1 MKAVLKRELKAYFTS
16 VIGWIFLAA
25 FFFVFNLYFVANNL
39 IYGTPYLSYSL
50 SNVAF
55 VLVIIIPILAMRSM
69 AEDRRTK
76 TDQLL
81 YTAPVSIP
89 KVIIGKFLALVAIFS
104 IVVGAICLC
113 PLLLS
118 RFGNVPMAESYA
130 AIFGIWLYGCL
141 SIAICVFVSALT
153 ESQVIAAV
161 LSFALLFIGFMMQQI
176 TGLISSSDNVV
187 TKVLN
192 ALCTQT
198 HLTNFCNG
206 ILDVTGIVY
215 YVSGTVLFLFLT
227 CQLVQKHR
235 WSVSAKK
242 IRRGVFNSSFVVIG
256 LAIVVAVNVFANE
269 LPEKAK
275 SVDLTSQNL
284 YTLTDDSVNLVK
296 DLKQDVTLYVLS
308 SEKSADDTV
317 ARTLSNYED
326 ASSHIKVEY
335 IDPAV
340 SPNFYASYTDTAP
353 SDGSIIVVCGN
364 TSKVVSSSDLYQYD
378 IDYST
383 YTQTKSAYDG
393 EGQLTS
399 AISYVTSEDLPKVYT
414 ITGHGETALDDTFK
428 SALEKMNISVEDLTL
443 LQEEA
448 IPEDAAAVIING
460 PTSDFSADDATKI
473 STYLA
478 GGGKLIVTTAYNK
491 TEDTP
496 NFDGILSAYD
506 IQVTN
511 GLVMD
516 SDSSHYY
523 QYPFYL
529 LPDVAS
535 ATQTSKVSNYVFMP
549 YAQALTNAGVHT
561 DTITWTDL
569 LTTSDNAYVKTD
581 ISNITTFE
589 KKSGDQSG
597 KFTLAANVT
606 DSKSGADITVVAS
619 VLAFSND
626 ADSIVSGQ
634 NLALFKGIAST
645 FASSDSAV
653 SIDAKPYTYTT
664 LSVNQSVAIMSETL
678 LVMVLPVALI
688 VIGIVIWYR
697 RRRA

>member
-118 RFGNVPMAESYA
+118 RFGSVPMTESYA

-353 SDGSIIVVCGN
+353 SDGSIIVVSGN

>member
-118 RFGNVPMAESYA
+118 RFGNVPMTESYA

-353 SDGSIIVVCGN
+353 SDGSIIVVSGN

-460 PTSDFSADDATKI
+460 PTS
-473 STYLA
+473 
-478 GGGKLIVTTAYNK
+478 
-491 TEDTP
+491 EDTP

-569 LTTSDNAYVKTD
+569 LTTSDNAYVKTY

-589 KKSGDQSG
+589 KESGNQSG

-606 DSKSGADITVVAS
+606 DSESGADITVVAS

-634 NLALFKGIAST
+634 NLALFKGITST

>member
-1 MKAVLKRELKAYFTS
+1 MMAVLKRELKAYFTS

-118 RFGNVPMAESYA
+118 RFGNVPMTESYA

-198 HLTNFCNG
+198 HLENFCNG

-215 YVSGTVLFLFLT
+215 YISGTVLFLFLT

-284 YTLTDDSVNLVK
+284 YTLTDESVNLVK
-296 DLKQDVTLYVLS
+296 NLKQDVTLYVLS

-326 ASSHIKVEY
+326 VSSHIKVEY

>member
-16 VIGWIFLAA
+16 VIGWIFLAE

-284 YTLTDDSVNLVK
+284 YTLTDESVNLVK
-296 DLKQDVTLYVLS
+296 NLKQDVTLYVLS

-326 ASSHIKVEY
+326 VSSHIKVEY

>member
-89 KVIIGKFLALVAIFS
+89 KIIIGKFLALAAIFS
-104 IVVGAICLC
+104 VVIGAICLC

-118 RFGNVPMAESYA
+118 RFGSVPMAESYA
-130 AIFGIWLYGCL
+130 AILGIWLYGCL

-176 TGLISSSDNVV
+176 TGLISSSENVV

-198 HLTNFCNG
+198 HLENFCNG

-215 YVSGTVLFLFLT
+215 YISGTVLFLFLT

-284 YTLTDDSVNLVK
+284 YTLTDESVNLVK
-296 DLKQDVTLYVLS
+296 NLKQDVTLYVLS

-326 ASSHIKVEY
+326 VSSHIKVEY

>member
-161 LSFALLFIGFMMQQI
+161 LSFALLVIGFMMQQI

-284 YTLTDDSVNLVK
+284 YTLTDESVNLVK
-296 DLKQDVTLYVLS
+296 NLKQDVTLYVLS

-589 KKSGDQSG
+589 KESGDQSG

-606 DSKSGADITVVAS
+606 DSESGADITVVAS

>member
-1 MKAVLKRELKAYFTS
+1 MIAVLKRELKAYFTS

-69 AEDRRTK
+69 ADDRRTK

-89 KVIIGKFLALVAIFS
+89 KIIIGKFLALVAVFS
-104 IVVGAICLC
+104 IVIAAICLC
-113 PLLLS
+113 PLLLT
-118 RFGNVPMAESYA
+118 RFGSVPMAESYA

-443 LQEEA
+443 LKEDA
-448 IPEDAAAVIING
+448 VPDDAAAVIING
-460 PTSDFSADDATKI
+460 PTSDFSADDAAKI
-473 STYLA
+473 STYLS

-549 YAQALTNAGVHT
+549 YAQALTNAGAHP

-589 KKSGDQSG
+589 KESGDESG

-606 DSKSGADITVVAS
+606 DSESGADITVVAS

>member
-1 MKAVLKRELKAYFTS
+1 MMAVLKRELKAYFTS

-55 VLVIIIPILAMRSM
+55 VLVIIIPILTMRSM

-89 KVIIGKFLALVAIFS
+89 KIIIGKFLALAAIFS
-104 IVVGAICLC
+104 VVIGAICLC

-118 RFGNVPMAESYA
+118 RFGSVPMAESYA
-130 AIFGIWLYGCL
+130 AILGIWLYGCL

-176 TGLISSSDNVV
+176 TGLISSSENVV

-198 HLTNFCNG
+198 HLENFCNG

-215 YVSGTVLFLFLT
+215 YISGTVLFLFLT

-284 YTLTDDSVNLVK
+284 YTLTDESVNLVK
-296 DLKQDVTLYVLS
+296 NLKQDVTLYVLS

-326 ASSHIKVEY
+326 VSSHIKVEY

-569 LTTSDNAYVKTD
+569 LTTSDNAYVKAD

>member
-69 AEDRRTK
+69 AEDRKTK

-118 RFGNVPMAESYA
+118 RFGNVPMTESYA

-284 YTLTDDSVNLVK
+284 YTLTDESVNLVK
-296 DLKQDVTLYVLS
+296 NLKQDVTLYVLS

-326 ASSHIKVEY
+326 VSSHIKVEY

-589 KKSGDQSG
+589 KESGDQSG

-606 DSKSGADITVVAS
+606 DSESGADITVVAS

>member
-176 TGLISSSDNVV
+176 TRLISSSDNVV

-353 SDGSIIVVCGN
+353 SDGSIIVVSGN

-589 KKSGDQSG
+589 KESGDQSG

-606 DSKSGADITVVAS
+606 DSESGADITVVAS

>member
-1 MKAVLKRELKAYFTS
+1 MMAVLKRELKAYFTS

-55 VLVIIIPILAMRSM
+55 VLVIIIPILTMRSM

-89 KVIIGKFLALVAIFS
+89 KIIIGKFLALAAIFS
-104 IVVGAICLC
+104 VVIGAICLC

-118 RFGNVPMAESYA
+118 RFGSVPMAESYA
-130 AIFGIWLYGCL
+130 AILGIWLYGCL

-161 LSFALLFIGFMMQQI
+161 LSFALLFIGLMMQQI
-176 TGLISSSDNVV
+176 TGLISSSENVV

-198 HLTNFCNG
+198 HLENFCNG

-215 YVSGTVLFLFLT
+215 YISGTVLFLFLT

-284 YTLTDDSVNLVK
+284 YTLTDESVNLVK
-296 DLKQDVTLYVLS
+296 NLKQDVTLYVLS

-353 SDGSIIVVCGN
+353 SDGSIIVVSGN

-428 SALEKMNISVEDLTL
+428 SALKKMNISVEDLTL

-589 KKSGDQSG
+589 KESGDQSG

-606 DSKSGADITVVAS
+606 DSESGADITVVAS

>member
-69 AEDRRTK
+69 ADDRRTK

-89 KVIIGKFLALVAIFS
+89 KIIIGKFLALVAVFS
-104 IVVGAICLC
+104 IVIAAICLC
-113 PLLLS
+113 PLLLT
-118 RFGNVPMAESYA
+118 RFGSVPMAESYA

-443 LQEEA
+443 LQEDA
-448 IPEDAAAVIING
+448 VPDDAAAVIING
-460 PTSDFSADDATKI
+460 PTSDFSADDAAKI
-473 STYLA
+473 STYLT

-549 YAQALTNAGVHT
+549 YAQALTNAGAHP

-589 KKSGDQSG
+589 KESGDESG

-606 DSKSGADITVVAS
+606 DSESGADITVVAS

>member
-118 RFGNVPMAESYA
+118 RFGNVPMTESYA

-296 DLKQDVTLYVLS
+296 NLKQDVTLYVLS
-308 SEKSADDTV
+308 FEKSADDTV

-326 ASSHIKVEY
+326 VSSHIKVEY

-353 SDGSIIVVCGN
+353 SDGSIIVVSGN

-589 KKSGDQSG
+589 KESGDQSG

-606 DSKSGADITVVAS
+606 DSESGADITVVAS

>member
-118 RFGNVPMAESYA
+118 RFGNVPMTESYA

-284 YTLTDDSVNLVK
+284 YTLTDESVNLVK
-296 DLKQDVTLYVLS
+296 NLKQDVTLYVLS

-326 ASSHIKVEY
+326 VSSHIKVEY

-589 KKSGDQSG
+589 KESGDQSG

-606 DSKSGADITVVAS
+606 DSESGADITVVAS

-653 SIDAKPYTYTT
+653 SIDAKSYTYTT

>member
-89 KVIIGKFLALVAIFS
+89 KIIIGKFLALVAIFS
-104 IVVGAICLC
+104 IVIGAICLC

-118 RFGNVPMAESYA
+118 RFGSVPMAESYV
-130 AIFGIWLYGCL
+130 AILGIWLYGCL

-296 DLKQDVTLYVLS
+296 NLKQDVTLYVLS

-378 IDYST
+378 VDYST

-443 LQEEA
+443 LQEET

-460 PTSDFSADDATKI
+460 PTSDFSADDAAKI

-496 NFDGILSAYD
+496 NFDSILSAYD

-549 YAQALTNAGVHT
+549 YAQALTNAGAHP

-581 ISNITTFE
+581 ISNVTTFE
-589 KKSGDQSG
+589 KESGDQSG

-606 DSKSGADITVVAS
+606 DSESGADITVVAS

-626 ADSIVSGQ
+626 ADSIVSVQ
-634 NLALFKGIAST
+634 NLALFKGIAGT

>member
-89 KVIIGKFLALVAIFS
+89 KIIIGKFLALVAIFS
-104 IVVGAICLC
+104 IVIGAICLC

-118 RFGNVPMAESYA
+118 RFGSVPMAESYA

-296 DLKQDVTLYVLS
+296 NLKQDVTLYVLS

-378 IDYST
+378 VDYST

-443 LQEEA
+443 LQEET

-460 PTSDFSADDATKI
+460 PTSDFSADDAAKI

-496 NFDGILSAYD
+496 NFDSILSAYD

-549 YAQALTNAGVHT
+549 YAQALTNAGAHP

-581 ISNITTFE
+581 ISNVTTFE
-589 KKSGDQSG
+589 KESGDQSG

-606 DSKSGADITVVAS
+606 DSESGADITVVAS

-634 NLALFKGIAST
+634 NLALFKGIAGT

>member
-1 MKAVLKRELKAYFTS
+1 MMAVLKRELKAYFTS

-55 VLVIIIPILAMRSM
+55 VLVIIIPILTMRSM

-89 KVIIGKFLALVAIFS
+89 KIIIGKFLALAAIFS
-104 IVVGAICLC
+104 VVIGAICLC

-118 RFGNVPMAESYA
+118 RFGSVPMAESYA
-130 AIFGIWLYGCL
+130 AILGIWLYGCL

-176 TGLISSSDNVV
+176 TGLISSSENVV

-198 HLTNFCNG
+198 HLENFCNG

-215 YVSGTVLFLFLT
+215 YVSGTALFLFLT

-296 DLKQDVTLYVLS
+296 NLKQDVTLYVLS

-326 ASSHIKVEY
+326 VSSHIKVEY

-340 SPNFYASYTDTAP
+340 FPNFYASYTDTAP

-364 TSKVVSSSDLYQYD
+364 TSKVVSGSDLYQYD
-378 IDYST
+378 VDYST
-383 YTQTKSAYDG
+383 YTKTKSAYDG

-460 PTSDFSADDATKI
+460 PTSDFSADDAAKI

-478 GGGKLIVTTAYNK
+478 GGGKLVATTAYNK

-506 IQVTN
+506 IQVTS
-511 GLVMD
+511 GVVMD

-535 ATQTSKVSNYVFMP
+535 ATQTSKVTNHVFMP
-549 YAQALTNAGVHT
+549 YAQALTNAGAHP

-589 KKSGDQSG
+589 KESGDQTG

-606 DSKSGADITVVAS
+606 DSESGADITVVAS

-634 NLALFKGIAST
+634 NLALLKGIAST

-678 LVMVLPVALI
+678 LVMVLPVALL

>member
-1 MKAVLKRELKAYFTS
+1 MMAVLKRELKAYFTS

-39 IYGTPYLSYSL
+39 IYGTPYLSYSI

-55 VLVIIIPILAMRSM
+55 VLVIIIPILTMRSM

-89 KVIIGKFLALVAIFS
+89 KIIIGKFLALAAIFS
-104 IVVGAICLC
+104 VVIGAICLC

-118 RFGNVPMAESYA
+118 RFGSVPMAESYA
-130 AIFGIWLYGCL
+130 AILGIWLYGCL

-176 TGLISSSDNVV
+176 TGLISSSENVV

-198 HLTNFCNG
+198 HLENFCNG

-296 DLKQDVTLYVLS
+296 NLKQDVTLYVLS

-326 ASSHIKVEY
+326 VSSHIKVEY

-364 TSKVVSSSDLYQYD
+364 TSKVVSASDLYQYD
-378 IDYST
+378 VDYST
-383 YTQTKSAYDG
+383 YKQTKSAYDG

-460 PTSDFSADDATKI
+460 PTSDFSTDDAAKI
-473 STYLA
+473 SKYLA
-478 GGGKLIVTTAYNK
+478 GGGKLVVTTAYNK

-506 IQVTN
+506 IQVTS
-511 GLVMD
+511 GVVMD

-529 LPDVAS
+529 LPDMAS
-535 ATQTSKVSNYVFMP
+535 ATQTSKVTNYVFMP
-549 YAQALTNAGVHT
+549 YAQALTNAGAHP

-589 KKSGDQSG
+589 KESGDQTG

-606 DSKSGADITVVAS
+606 DSESGADITVVAS

-634 NLALFKGIAST
+634 NLALLKGIAST

-678 LVMVLPVALI
+678 LVMVLPVVLL

>member
-118 RFGNVPMAESYA
+118 RFGNVPMTESYA

-353 SDGSIIVVCGN
+353 SDGSIIVVSGN

-589 KKSGDQSG
+589 KESGDQSG

-606 DSKSGADITVVAS
+606 DSESGADITVVAS

-678 LVMVLPVALI
+678 LAMVLPVALI

>member
-118 RFGNVPMAESYA
+118 RFGNVPMTESYA

-215 YVSGTVLFLFLT
+215 YVSGMVLFLFLT

-353 SDGSIIVVCGN
+353 SDGSIIVVSGN

-589 KKSGDQSG
+589 KESGDQSG

-606 DSKSGADITVVAS
+606 DSESGADITVVAS

-697 RRRA
+697 RCRA

>member
-25 FFFVFNLYFVANNL
+25 FFFVFNLYFVANNM

-55 VLVIIIPILAMRSM
+55 VLVIIIPILTMRSM

-104 IVVGAICLC
+104 IVIGAICLC

-118 RFGNVPMAESYA
+118 RFGSVPMAESYA

-161 LSFALLFIGFMMQQI
+161 LSFALLFIGFLMQQI
-176 TGLISSSDNVV
+176 TGLISSSENVV

-198 HLTNFCNG
+198 HLENFCNG

-256 LAIVVAVNVFANE
+256 LAIVVAVNVFANQ

-460 PTSDFSADDATKI
+460 PTSDFSADDAAKI

-549 YAQALTNAGVHT
+549 YAQALTNAGAHP

-589 KKSGDQSG
+589 KESGDQSG
-597 KFTLAANVT
+597 KFTLAVNVT
-606 DSKSGADITVVAS
+606 DSESGADITVVAS

-653 SIDAKPYTYTT
+653 SIDAKPYTYKT

>member
-118 RFGNVPMAESYA
+118 RFGNVPMTESYA

-589 KKSGDQSG
+589 KESGDQSG

-606 DSKSGADITVVAS
+606 DSESGADITVVAS

>member
-284 YTLTDDSVNLVK
+284 YTLTDESVNLVK
-296 DLKQDVTLYVLS
+296 NLKQDVTLYVLS

-326 ASSHIKVEY
+326 VSSHIKVEY

-589 KKSGDQSG
+589 KESGDQSG

-606 DSKSGADITVVAS
+606 DSESGADITVVAS

>member
-89 KVIIGKFLALVAIFS
+89 KGIIGKFLALVAFFS
-104 IVVGAICLC
+104 SGVGAICLC

-118 RFGNVPMAESYA
+118 RFGNVPMTESYA

-353 SDGSIIVVCGN
+353 SDGSIIVVSGN

-589 KKSGDQSG
+589 KESGDQSG

-606 DSKSGADITVVAS
+606 DSESGADITVVAS

>member
-118 RFGNVPMAESYA
+118 RFGNVPMTESYA

-353 SDGSIIVVCGN
+353 SDGSIIVVSGN

-535 ATQTSKVSNYVFMP
+535 ATQTSKVSNYVLMP

-589 KKSGDQSG
+589 KESGDQSG

-606 DSKSGADITVVAS
+606 DSESGADITVVAS

>member
-284 YTLTDDSVNLVK
+284 YTLTDESVNLVK
-296 DLKQDVTLYVLS
+296 NLKQDVTLYVLS

-326 ASSHIKVEY
+326 VSSHIKVEY

-634 NLALFKGIAST
+634 NLALFKGITST

>member
-118 RFGNVPMAESYA
+118 RFGNVPMTESYA

-215 YVSGTVLFLFLT
+215 YVSGMVLFLFLT

-353 SDGSIIVVCGN
+353 SDGSIIVVSGN

-589 KKSGDQSG
+589 KESGDQSG

-606 DSKSGADITVVAS
+606 DSESGADITVVAS

>member
-1 MKAVLKRELKAYFTS
+1 MMAVLKRELKAYFTS

-55 VLVIIIPILAMRSM
+55 VLVIIIPILTMRSM

-89 KVIIGKFLALVAIFS
+89 KIIIGKFLALAAIFS
-104 IVVGAICLC
+104 VVIGAICLC

-118 RFGNVPMAESYA
+118 RFGSVPMAESYA
-130 AIFGIWLYGCL
+130 AILGIWLYGCL

-176 TGLISSSDNVV
+176 TGLISSSENVV

-198 HLTNFCNG
+198 HLENFCNG

-215 YVSGTVLFLFLT
+215 YISGTVLFLFLT

-284 YTLTDDSVNLVK
+284 YTLTDESVNLVK
-296 DLKQDVTLYVLS
+296 NLKQDVTLYVLS

-326 ASSHIKVEY
+326 VSSHIKVEY

-606 DSKSGADITVVAS
+606 DSESGADITVVAS

>member
-118 RFGNVPMAESYA
+118 RFGNVPMTESYA

-284 YTLTDDSVNLVK
+284 YTLTDESVNLVK
-296 DLKQDVTLYVLS
+296 NLKQDVTLYVLS

-326 ASSHIKVEY
+326 VSSHIKVEY

-529 LPDVAS
+529 LPGVAS

-589 KKSGDQSG
+589 KESGDQSG

-606 DSKSGADITVVAS
+606 DSESGADITVVAS

>member
-1 MKAVLKRELKAYFTS
+1 MMAVLKRELKAYFTS

-55 VLVIIIPILAMRSM
+55 VLVIIIPILTMRSM

-89 KVIIGKFLALVAIFS
+89 KIIIGKFLALAAIFS
-104 IVVGAICLC
+104 VVIGAICLC

-118 RFGNVPMAESYA
+118 RFGSVPMAESYA
-130 AIFGIWLYGCL
+130 AILGIWLYGCL

-176 TGLISSSDNVV
+176 TGLISSSENVV

-198 HLTNFCNG
+198 HLENFCNG

-215 YVSGTVLFLFLT
+215 YISGTVLFLFLT

-284 YTLTDDSVNLVK
+284 YTLTDESVNLVK
-296 DLKQDVTLYVLS
+296 NLKQDVTLYVLS

-326 ASSHIKVEY
+326 VSSHIKVEY

-549 YAQALTNAGVHT
+549 YAQALANAGVHT

>member
-118 RFGNVPMAESYA
+118 RFGSVPMAESYA
-130 AIFGIWLYGCL
+130 AILGIWLYGCL

-161 LSFALLFIGFMMQQI
+161 LSFTLLFIGFMMQQI
-176 TGLISSSDNVV
+176 TGLISSSENVV

-198 HLTNFCNG
+198 HLENFCNG

-215 YVSGTVLFLFLT
+215 YISGTVLFLFLT

-284 YTLTDDSVNLVK
+284 YTLTDESVNLVK
-296 DLKQDVTLYVLS
+296 NLKQDVTLYVLS

-326 ASSHIKVEY
+326 VSSHIKVEY

>member
-55 VLVIIIPILAMRSM
+55 VLIIIIPILAMRSM

-89 KVIIGKFLALVAIFS
+89 KVIVGKFLALVAVFS
-104 IVVGAICLC
+104 IVIAAICLC

-118 RFGNVPMAESYA
+118 QFGSVPMAESYA

-198 HLTNFCNG
+198 HLENFCNG

-443 LQEEA
+443 LQEDA
-448 IPEDAAAVIING
+448 VPDDAAAVIING
-460 PTSDFSADDATKI
+460 PTSDFSADDAAKI

-516 SDSSHYY
+516 SDSTHYY

-549 YAQALTNAGVHT
+549 YAQAVTNAGAHP

-589 KKSGDQSG
+589 KESGDQSG

-606 DSKSGADITVVAS
+606 DSESGADITVVAS

>member
-1 MKAVLKRELKAYFTS
+1 MYYHPKR
-16 VIGWIFLAA
+16 
-25 FFFVFNLYFVANNL
+25 
-39 IYGTPYLSYSL
+39 
-50 SNVAF
+50 
-55 VLVIIIPILAMRSM
+55 
-69 AEDRRTK
+69 
-76 TDQLL
+76 
-81 YTAPVSIP
+81 
-89 KVIIGKFLALVAIFS
+89 
-104 IVVGAICLC
+104 
-113 PLLLS
+113 
-118 RFGNVPMAESYA
+118 
-130 AIFGIWLYGCL
+130 
-141 SIAICVFVSALT
+141 
-153 ESQVIAAV
+153 
-161 LSFALLFIGFMMQQI
+161 
-176 TGLISSSDNVV
+176 
-187 TKVLN
+187 
-192 ALCTQT
+192 
-198 HLTNFCNG
+198 
-206 ILDVTGIVY
+206 
-215 YVSGTVLFLFLT
+215 
-227 CQLVQKHR
+227 VQM
-235 WSVSAKK
+235 
-242 IRRGVFNSSFVVIG
+242 I
-256 LAIVVAVNVFANE
+256 
-269 LPEKAK
+269 
-275 SVDLTSQNL
+275 Q
-284 YTLTDDSVNLVK
+284 
-296 DLKQDVTLYVLS
+296 
-308 SEKSADDTV
+308 
-317 ARTLSNYED
+317 YED
-326 ASSHIKVEY
+326 VSSHIKVEY

-364 TSKVVSSSDLYQYD
+364 TSKVVSGSDLYQYD
-378 IDYST
+378 VDYST

-414 ITGHGETALDDTFK
+414 ITGHGDTALDDTFK

-460 PTSDFSADDATKI
+460 PTSDFSADDAAKI

-478 GGGKLIVTTAYNK
+478 GGGKLVVTTAYNK

-506 IQVTN
+506 IQVTS
-511 GLVMD
+511 GVVMD

-535 ATQTSKVSNYVFMP
+535 ATQTSKVTNYVFMP
-549 YAQALTNAGVHT
+549 YAQALTNAGAHP

-589 KKSGDQSG
+589 KESGDQTG

-606 DSKSGADITVVAS
+606 DSESGADITVVAS

-634 NLALFKGIAST
+634 NLALLKGIAST

-678 LVMVLPVALI
+678 LVMVLPVVLL

>member
-104 IVVGAICLC
+104 IVVGAVCLC

-284 YTLTDDSVNLVK
+284 YTLTDESVNLVK
-296 DLKQDVTLYVLS
+296 NLKQDVTLYVLS

-589 KKSGDQSG
+589 KESGDQSG

-606 DSKSGADITVVAS
+606 DSESGADITVVAS

>member
-1 MKAVLKRELKAYFTS
+1 MMAVLKRELKAYFTS

-55 VLVIIIPILAMRSM
+55 VLIIIIPILAMRSM

-89 KVIIGKFLALVAIFS
+89 KVIVGKFLALVAVFS
-104 IVVGAICLC
+104 IVIAAICLC

-118 RFGNVPMAESYA
+118 RFGSVPMAESYA

-161 LSFALLFIGFMMQQI
+161 LSFALLFIGFLMQQI
-176 TGLISSSDNVV
+176 TGLISSSENVV

-198 HLTNFCNG
+198 HLENFCNG

-256 LAIVVAVNVFANE
+256 LAIVVAVNVFANQ

-460 PTSDFSADDATKI
+460 PTSDFSADDAAKI

-549 YAQALTNAGVHT
+549 YAQALTNAGAHP

-589 KKSGDQSG
+589 KESGDQSG

-606 DSKSGADITVVAS
+606 DSESGADITVVAS